1 MTDNYKKKLA
11 EAICF
16 VLTNYHPSS
25 TENHDVPIALRMAMS
40 WAWHSAQMTIYGLT
54 KKQAVEVIEKWIENE
69 TLETPTSE
77 SLENGEND

>member
-1 MTDNYKKKLA
+1 MTDNYNKKLA
-11 EAICF
+11 KAIYA
-16 VLTNYHPSS
+16 VLTDYQPSS
-25 TENHDVPIALRMAMS
+25 TKNHEVPIALRMAIS

-69 TLETPTSE
+69 THETPTSE